1 MRDRIIVKKPVE
13 PAEVKAH
20 CVLFR
25 NVGGDRVGFG
35 CGGMKPSRSGTKSRS
50 QFAHSQLL

>member
-20 CVLFR
+20 CVLLR
-25 NVGGDRVGFG
+25 NVGGGRVGG
-35 CGGMKPSRSGTKSRS
+35 GGGGMKPSRSGTKSRS
-50 QFAHSQLL
+50 IAHSQLL